1 MNVRQ
6 IVDRSS
12 CISPKTTAGAT
23 SGASGLPEIL
33 NGNRENSSNDGWKN
47 TIVPKCSDQPA
58 AAKTTKNRRRL
69 TPGRKSTINSYRS
82 RHSKKCHRNETIA
95 VATVAADRAHMI
107 ADLVPAEK
115 PTGVR
120 KEQQRVDR

>member
-33 NGNRENSSNDGWKN
+33 NGNRENSSNGGWKN

-69 TPGRKSTINSYRS
+69 KPGRKSTINSTEVVTARS
-82 RHSKKCHRNETIA
+82 AIETK
-95 VATVAADRAHMI
+95 RS
-107 ADLVPAEK
+107 L
-115 PTGVR
+115 
-120 KEQQRVDR
+120 